1 MAAEQLTTGDKVI
14 PLGFLC
20 VTTGLITGAIVSG
33 LVAWRAGNPWWY
45 ILLAVLIGGV
55 LGWLIGKV
63 MAVVFLSA
71 PGDNVLVVKAGA
83 SALPKTILSSL
94 LGAVTAAIILGL
106 GIAFVIGGAA
116 LIKSVALM
124 SIGIALVVGVFWG
137 LMSALL

>member
-1 MAAEQLTTGDKVI
+1 MGAELLTTGDKVI

-20 VTTGLITGAIVSG
+20 STTGLITGAIVSG
-33 LVAWRAGNPWWY
+33 LVAWRAGNPWWH
-45 ILLAVLIGGV
+45 IVLAVLMGGV

-94 LGAVTAAIILGL
+94 LGAVTTVIVLGL
-106 GIAFVIGGAA
+106 GYAFVIGGAV